1 MEDVLRDI
9 GVIARAL
16 DTIANI
22 EFKDLTLT
30 KGQYLYLVRI
40 YENEGIIPE
49 RLAELI
55 KVDRTTL
62 SRAINKLEKNNFIEK
77 RADKQNRKIKH
88 LYATNKGK
96 KATFFILKEN
106 KHSNEVALQ
115 NFSEEEIHLLKT
127 LLVKMRENIDSD
139 WQFVKNGNK
148 REY

>member
-30 KGQYLYLVRI
+30 KGQY
-40 YENEGIIPE
+40 
-49 RLAELI
+49 
-55 KVDRTTL
+55 
-62 SRAINKLEKNNFIEK
+62 
-77 RADKQNRKIKH
+77 
-88 LYATNKGK
+88 
-96 KATFFILKEN
+96 
-106 KHSNEVALQ
+106 SNEVALQ